1 MRFSFS
7 SNAFRNYSL
16 RETAGHIAAA
26 GFAGMEIMCD
36 TPHAWPYD
44 LSVNDVR
51 RIKGVL
57 EEKGLE
63 IANLNAFMMCAIQ
76 DFHHPSWIEAEPD
89 FRRQRIDYT
98 IRCIRLAESLGV
110 SCISTEPGG
119 PINGMKRET
128 AMCLFM
134 DGLAEVVP
142 HALNCGVTL
151 LIEPEP
157 GLLIQTADEFLDLVH
172 SFGADGIGLNFDVG
186 HFYCVNED
194 PCLKMAQLKAY
205 IRHFH
210 LEDIP
215 ANREHRH
222 IMLGE
227 GGINIPLVLQ
237 QIQAIGYEGYV
248 TVELYPYQESA
259 PEVAT
264 RSMQFL
270 REAAGH
276 A

>member
-16 RETAGHIAAA
+16 QEAAGHIAEA
-26 GFAGMEIMCD
+26 GFSGMEIMCD

-44 LSVNDVR
+44 LSREDVR
-51 RIKGVL
+51 RIKCFL

-76 DFHHPSWIEAEPD
+76 DFHHPSWIEADRD

-98 IRCIRLAESLGV
+98 IRCIRLAEALGV
-110 SCISTEPGG
+110 PTISTEPGG
-119 PINGMKRET
+119 PVNGMSRET
-128 AMCLFM
+128 AMDLFM
-134 DGLAEVVP
+134 DGLAKVVP
-142 HALNCGVTL
+142 HALDCGVTL

-157 GLLIQTADEFLDLVH
+157 GLLIQTSDEFIDLVR
-172 SFGADGIGLNFDVG
+172 SFGSDGIGLNFDVG

-194 PCLKMAQLKAY
+194 PCLKIAELRPY

-215 ANREHRH
+215 FNREHRH

-227 GGINIPLVLQ
+227 GGINIPMVLK

-248 TVELYPYQESA
+248 TVELYPYQETA
-259 PEVAT
+259 PQVAI

-270 REAAGH
+270 RETAGH